1 MSWFYILNYMQYRFK
16 LLQRGGKAEKLET
29 QIFRNNTK

>member
-1 MSWFYILNYMQYRFK
+1 MSWFLLNYMQYRFK

-29 QIFRNNTK
+29 QIF